1 MFRRESFSMMKIILV
16 LCLIWICLFNDVR
29 GCFITNCP
37 RAGKRSIMTES
48 NLGSNHLARECTRC
62 GPSLSG
68 RCYGPNICC
77 SPLTGCNI
85 GGFTAARC
93 SLEAYHPILCTNPG
107 TVCGP
112 NGKGVCALNATCCTN
127 DGCFIDKSC
136 TQLSNDSN
144 DL

>member
-1 MFRRESFSMMKIILV
+1 MKKKIKI
-16 LCLIWICLFNDVR
+16 
-29 GCFITNCP
+29 
-37 RAGKRSIMTES
+37 K
-48 NLGSNHLARECTRC
+48 CTRC

-77 SPLTGCNI
+77 SPLTGCNV

-107 TVCGP
+107 AVCGP

-127 DGCFIDKSC
+127 GKYFICFFLLQKKNFNYTILNSIIILYIDGCFIDKSC